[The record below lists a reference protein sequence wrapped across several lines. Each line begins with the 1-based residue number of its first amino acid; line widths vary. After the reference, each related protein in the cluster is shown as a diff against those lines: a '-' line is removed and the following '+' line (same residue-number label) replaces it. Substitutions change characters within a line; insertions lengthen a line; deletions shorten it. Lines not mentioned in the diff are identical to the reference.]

1 MHVMAGFLPTLFERL
16 HDDAPHRSAEHDPLR
31 RWSVDELKDSVAR
44 DLEALLNSRAA
55 MQADCFEAYP
65 EAHRS
70 VASFGMAD
78 FVGFSLANPAD
89 RDRICRTLERS
100 IAHHEPRLR
109 DVSVSLEAD
118 RRSVGCL
125 QFGINAVLYVAPTA
139 EPVTFDALLQPTTL
153 QYSVAKSRGLSGVR

>member
-1 MHVMAGFLPTLFERL
+1 M
-16 HDDAPHRSAEHDPLR
+16 
-31 RWSVDELKDSVAR
+31 DELKDSVAR

-100 IAHHEPRLR
+100 RPFAWSSRISTRTR
-109 DVSVSLEAD
+109 NITRGW
-118 RRSVGCL
+118 RR
-125 QFGINAVLYVAPTA
+125 
-139 EPVTFDALLQPTTL
+139 
-153 QYSVAKSRGLSGVR
+153 